1 MGIMSGHPSRLLSVA
16 LFAGLA
22 AWAPAQFAGAVPP
35 AERVKTGFESISL
48 AEAKEYLGYLAGP
61 ECQGRGTG
69 QDGYQ
74 KAAEYIAKH
83 LKEWGFKA
91 IGDNGTYFQNVP
103 FQRSRSNPEETL
115 LQVGDKQFKSLRFA
129 SSADGEVEG
138 NVAFVRATGADPS
151 LDNPSA
157 LEGKIVVVS
166 AAQVG
171 RRLRQQLFTAR
182 PAAVLTVVKSTA
194 DSQWSVSRGGTRTG
208 RASFRG
214 EISLE
219 VAKELAKSVRVDP
232 KLVSLDDLL
241 DATARLETT
250 ETSAKV
256 VVKVQ
261 TEEVGVP
268 NVVGLLEGSD
278 PVLKN
283 EVVGIGAHLDH
294 LGVQNGTVY
303 WGADDD
309 GSGST
314 AVMLVAKALATN
326 PVRPKRS
333 ILVMWFCG
341 EEMGLIGSKHYVD
354 NPIIPNEKMV
364 CELQLDMVGR
374 NEEKQGEAAS
384 DNLNTIH
391 LVGSKRISNE
401 LHEMILEQ
409 NKHVGFEFEYDEE
422 GVYTRSD
429 HYSFAAKGIPIAFL
443 FTGFHPDYHQPSD
456 TIDKI
461 NFDKIVNAARLFYL
475 TAFES
480 GMKDGPFKRNP

>member
-1 MGIMSGHPSRLLSVA
+1 MV
-16 LFAGLA
+16 
-22 AWAPAQFAGAVPP
+22 
-35 AERVKTGFESISL
+35 GF
-48 AEAKEYLGYLAGP
+48 P
-61 ECQGRGTG
+61 GR
-69 QDGYQ
+69 
-74 KAAEYIAKH
+74 
-83 LKEWGFKA
+83 
-91 IGDNGTYFQNVP
+91 
-103 FQRSRSNPEETL
+103 
-115 LQVGDKQFKSLRFA
+115 
-129 SSADGEVEG
+129 
-138 NVAFVRATGADPS
+138 
-151 LDNPSA
+151 
-157 LEGKIVVVS
+157 
-166 AAQVG
+166 
-171 RRLRQQLFTAR
+171 
-182 PAAVLTVVKSTA
+182 
-194 DSQWSVSRGGTRTG
+194 TRTS

-232 KLVSLDDLL
+232 KLVSLDDLP

-341 EEMGLIGSKHYVD
+341 EEMGLIGSKHYAD